1 SMAPGAKFSTHT
13 SAFRN
18 KSLTSASP
26 RSDFRFAVTDFLLAL
41 NSRKYQES
49 CPGAPRKD
57 LRPGSPRF
65 GFSTLTTSA
74 PSQASASVHAGPA
87 SHWGKS
93 TTGTPE
99 RKSTRFTAFVQTPAE
114 RDHSAQWQSGG
125 KSARNDR
132 PPRPFPPDRTFPWAS
147 SIIIFAAWVCWH
159 GGHGTVKREAARSR
173 AR

>member
-1 SMAPGAKFSTHT
+1 MAPGAKFSTQT

-74 PSQASASVHAGPA
+74 PSQASASVQEGTGLELREVENQNPCEAVGRHA
-87 SHWGKS
+87 
-93 TTGTPE
+93 E
-99 RKSTRFTAFVQTPAE
+99 
-114 RDHSAQWQSGG
+114 
-125 KSARNDR
+125 
-132 PPRPFPPDRTFPWAS
+132 
-147 SIIIFAAWVCWH
+147 I
-159 GGHGTVKREAARSR
+159 
-173 AR
+173 